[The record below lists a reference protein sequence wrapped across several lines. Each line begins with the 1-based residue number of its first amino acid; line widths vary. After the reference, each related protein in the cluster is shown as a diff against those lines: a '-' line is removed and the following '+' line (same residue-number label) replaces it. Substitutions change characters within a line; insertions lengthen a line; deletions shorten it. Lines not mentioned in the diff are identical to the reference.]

1 MPIRVA
7 LLTHN
12 VSGGLVQDV
21 SQLANALAPKVDLV
35 VIAPEGLDPSRF
47 PFSPGVRIRRLPVG
61 NVVRTFVANTLR
73 VWRPF
78 QFLAAID
85 EERPDILHFNGSSLW
100 YALLLPVLT
109 RRYPVIVTIH
119 DVNPHPGSR
128 AWDQDFARRLFLR
141 YADAVIVHGEW
152 ARRQLGAE
160 QPTYVIPHGDYAFF
174 AEAGEG
180 EGVAE
185 EDAVLFFGRIE
196 PYKGLRYLLEAMPH
210 VWAESPATRLV
221 IAGDGSL
228 EPYGDL
234 LRDDRIEILNRFI
247 DNAEVPALFAR
258 ARLVVLPYTEGTQT
272 GVIPIAY
279 AFRKPV
285 VVTDVGSIPE
295 VVEEGLTGQIVP
307 SRDPVALAGAI
318 LKILQNEP
326 LRTTMGTAA
335 YEKMTRELSWG
346 PITDRTVAAYREV
359 VERAG

>member
-1 MPIRVA
+1 MKVA

-12 VSGGLVQDV
+12 VGGGLVQYI

-47 PFSPGVRIRRLPVG
+47 PFSPDVRIRRLPVG
-61 NVVRTFVANTLR
+61 NVVRTFVANTLC

-85 EERPDILHFNGSSLW
+85 EEHPDILHFNGASLW

-128 AWDQDFARRLFLR
+128 AWDQDIARRLFLR

-152 ARRQLGAE
+152 ARQQLGAS
-160 QPTYVIPHGDYAFF
+160 QPCYVIPHGDYSFY
-174 AEAGEG
+174 AEIGAGDV
-180 EGVAE
+180 VAE
-185 EDAVLFFGRIE
+185 EDAILFFGRIE
-196 PYKGLRYLLEAMPH
+196 PYKGLQYLLEAMPLI
-210 VWAESPATRLV
+210 WATSPSTRLIV
-221 IAGDGSL
+221 AGDGSL
-228 EPYGDL
+228 APYGDL
-234 LRDDRIEILNRFI
+234 LHDERIEVVNRFI
-247 DNAEVPALFAR
+247 DDAEVPALFAR
-258 ARLVVLPYTEGTQT
+258 ARLVVLPYIEGTQT

-285 VVTDVGSIPE
+285 VVSDVGAIPE
-295 VVEEGLTGQIVP
+295 VVEEGRTGCIVP
-307 SRDPVALAGAI
+307 PRDPGALAGAI
-318 LKILQNEP
+318 LKMLQNEP
-326 LRTTMGTAA
+326 LRTAMGATA

-346 PITDRTVAAYREV
+346 PISDRTIAAYREI

>member
-1 MPIRVA
+1 MKVA

-12 VSGGLVQDV
+12 VDGGLVQYV

-47 PFSPGVRIRRLPVG
+47 PFSPGVRVRRLPVG

-85 EERPDILHFNGSSLW
+85 EERPEILHFNGASLW
-100 YALLLPVLT
+100 YALLLPILT
-109 RRYPVIVTIH
+109 RRYPVVVTIH

-128 AWDQDFARRLFLR
+128 AWDQDLARRLFLR
-141 YADAVIVHGEW
+141 YANAVIVHGEW
-152 ARRQLGAE
+152 AKRQLGAT
-160 QPTYVIPHGDYAFF
+160 QPCYVIPHGDYAFF
-174 AEAGEG
+174 AESGAEDA
-180 EGVAE
+180 VAE

-196 PYKGLRYLLEAMPH
+196 AYKGLQYLLAAMPL
-210 VWAESPATRLV
+210 VWAESPSTRLIV
-221 IAGDGSL
+221 AGNGSL
-228 EPYGDL
+228 EPYGEL
-234 LRDDRIEILNRFI
+234 LQDDRIEVVNRFI
-247 DNAEVPALFAR
+247 DDAEIPALFGR
-258 ARLVVLPYTEGTQT
+258 PRLVVLPYTEGTQT

-295 VVEEGLTGQIVP
+295 VVEEGRTGLIVP
-307 SRDPVALAGAI
+307 PRDPGALAGAI
-318 LKILQNEP
+318 LKMLQNES
-326 LRTTMGTAA
+326 LRTVMGTAA

-346 PITDRTVAAYREV
+346 PISDRTIAAYREV
-359 VERAG
+359 VERAV

>member
-1 MPIRVA
+1 MKVA

-12 VSGGLVQDV
+12 VDGGLVQYA
-21 SQLANALAPKVDLV
+21 SQLANALTGKVDLV

-47 PFSPGVRIRRLPVG
+47 PFSPEVRIRRLPIG

-78 QFLAAID
+78 QFLAALD
-85 EERPDILHFNGSSLW
+85 EEDPGILHFNGASLW
-100 YALLLPVLT
+100 YSLLLPLLI

-128 AWDQDFARRLFLR
+128 AWDQDCARRLFLR

-152 ARRQLGAE
+152 ARQQLGAS
-160 QPTYVIPHGDYAFF
+160 QPCYVIPQGDYSFY
-174 AEAGEG
+174 AGIG
-180 EGVAE
+180 AGDAAE

-196 PYKGLRYLLEAMPH
+196 PYKGLQYLLEAMPI
-210 VWAESPATRLV
+210 VWAQSPSTRLI
-221 IAGDGSL
+221 IAGHGSL

-234 LRDDRIEILNRFI
+234 LQDSRIEVVNRFI
-247 DNAEVPALFAR
+247 DDAEVPGLFAR
-258 ARLVVLPYTEGTQT
+258 ARLVALPYIEGTQT

-285 VVTDVGSIPE
+285 VVTDVGAIPE
-295 VVEEGLTGQIVP
+295 VVEEGRTGFILP
-307 SRDPVALAGAI
+307 PRDPAALAGAI
-318 LKILQNEP
+318 LKMLQNEN
-326 LRTTMGTAA
+326 LRTSMGAAA

-346 PITDRTVAAYREV
+346 PISDRTIAAYAEV
-359 VERAG
+359 AERAR